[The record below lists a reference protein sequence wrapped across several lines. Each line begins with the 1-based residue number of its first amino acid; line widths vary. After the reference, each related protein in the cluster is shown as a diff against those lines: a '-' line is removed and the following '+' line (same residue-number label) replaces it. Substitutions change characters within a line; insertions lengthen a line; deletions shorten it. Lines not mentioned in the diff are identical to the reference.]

1 MDLDL
6 LTARLC
12 LKVRGVTWQ
21 MKAEAKPT
29 GDPPADQTR

>member
-1 MDLDL
+1 MGLDL

-12 LKVRGVTWQ
+12 LKVRGAALQ
-21 MKAEAKPT
+21 MKVEAKPT